1 MRCPRTKRRFRRAV
15 DLLEALRALQQDL
28 VDLGDFVTAVAV
40 ESGVGIVGGGE
51 QLATITDVHPRP
63 RPSLISMSTP
73 ERQLGAYQRV
83 NGLPKTSFTG

>member
-1 MRCPRTKRRFRRAV
+1 MRCPRAKRRFPHAV
-15 DLLEALRALQQDL
+15 DLLEALRALQHDL
-28 VDLGDFVTAVAV
+28 EDLGDVTAVAV

-83 NGLPKTSFTG
+83 NGLPRTSFTG